1 MANNGDSITLS
12 ATQPAPSGHA
22 SVTATDKTLGGK
34 SLSSKVTTA
43 PAAAAPKP
51 AAPAAVSGSGTN
63 AASANSASDAAA
75 VAKTTPPILQ
85 PDLQTLVTQLN
96 KHLNDSGQPDQFR
109 VDPHSNTMIQ
119 QVNPATGA
127 VIGEF
132 AASEFPALARS
143 AGASGLLVDS
153 LA

>member
-22 SVTATDKTLGGK
+22 TVTATDKTLGGK
-34 SLSSKVTTA
+34 SSSSKVTTA

-51 AAPAAVSGSGTN
+51 AAPSGSGTN

-109 VDPHSNTMIQ
+109 VDPHSSTMIQ
-119 QVNPATGA
+119 EVNPATGE